1 MVRIARGQSLV
12 LAALALAGTAC
23 SEQPPAPRFPEH
35 ASVFAEAD
43 DESGTPAL
51 TVAATA
57 GVTANTDKQFVW
69 PVSGWIGAT
78 STYYGGGTHLG
89 SADIVANLGTPIMAA
104 RAGRVIDVGWIE
116 MPRSG
121 WVVKISHGN
130 GVVTKYS
137 HMIRRP
143 KVAKGAVVPVGTI
156 LGYSG
161 RTGRASY
168 PHVHFAIEFWTDAA
182 GNPCDA
188 VACVSS
194 IRYAAIDLLAK
205 GAWVTRGKYIRGEY
219 GLTPTTQVTNAT
231 APSSTYR
238 VRVIESN
245 LKIYGGSSLNAASAL
260 TRAALGA
267 PYSVYDEVNG
277 ALRIDPSWERW
288 IARSGTVPVPAEADW
303 IEPTLRRIS
312 GSQPVRTAPSNTA
325 PIIVTLA
332 SGTIVRVVGSD
343 AAAGWYRALVRNPAK
358 DMNEFGYLDS
368 AAAVSRP
375 TSDFRITGIVDG
387 RGTSIRNGPGASYT
401 AVAAL
406 TANVYTNARV
416 VKLYPATI
424 NKGAYRVYNGWYQTN
439 TDQWIAGWKANAP
452 Q

>member
-12 LAALALAGTAC
+12 LAALALLATAC
-23 SEQPPAPRFPEH
+23 RELPPAPPNPEH
-35 ASVFAEAD
+35 ATVFGEAD

-51 TVAATA
+51 IVSATA

-89 SADIVANLGTPIMAA
+89 SADIVANIGTPILAA
-104 RAGRVIDVGWIE
+104 RGGRVIG
-116 MPRSG
+116 SG

-143 KVAKGAVVPVGTI
+143 KVAKGAVVSVGTI

-205 GAWVTRGKYIRGEY
+205 GDWV
-219 GLTPTTQVTNAT
+219 
-231 APSSTYR
+231 
-238 VRVIESN
+238 
-245 LKIYGGSSLNAASAL
+245 
-260 TRAALGA
+260 
-267 PYSVYDEVNG
+267 
-277 ALRIDPSWERW
+277 
-288 IARSGTVPVPAEADW
+288 
-303 IEPTLRRIS
+303 
-312 GSQPVRTAPSNTA
+312 
-325 PIIVTLA
+325 
-332 SGTIVRVVGSD
+332 
-343 AAAGWYRALVRNPAK
+343 
-358 DMNEFGYLDS
+358 
-368 AAAVSRP
+368 
-375 TSDFRITGIVDG
+375 
-387 RGTSIRNGPGASYT
+387 
-401 AVAAL
+401 
-406 TANVYTNARV
+406 
-416 VKLYPATI
+416 
-424 NKGAYRVYNGWYQTN
+424 
-439 TDQWIAGWKANAP
+439 
-452 Q
+452 